1 MPKKGQTKRGETVH
15 LVVLPGVPRH
25 GIAMRIESTF
35 GRTGKELQE
44 GWIMRRCRVPWTI
57 GLLSCVLCLSPL
69 SAAELFVGTAKTSIT
84 PDEPVALTGQAHTRV
99 SREVETPCTASVLV
113 IEARE
118 DEKKVD
124 ELILVSADL
133 VMFRYDLQDRFREYL
148 TKRGVEFDVNKV
160 ILTATHTHTAPVM
173 LDDRY
178 TLPDD
183 CMKPSKYVEFL
194 KERLAEA
201 IDKAWKSRKR
211 GGVSWGF
218 GHAVVAYNRRMSY
231 TDGSARMYGPTDT
244 ANFSHV
250 EGFEDHGVHV
260 LFVHDKQQSA
270 VPIGIAIDVACP
282 AQEVESGKKLNADYW
297 HDVRETLFEQFSPET
312 AVLGLCGAGG
322 DQSPHIHWRKAAEER
337 MRRGRGLS
345 RLQEIARRINRA
357 VDDAW
362 AVAKNDVR
370 FDVPFSHSVLR
381 LDLTM
386 RPVPEA
392 DYQAAKKEVARL
404 TAKKARGLGLHWNQG
419 IVTRYE
425 MQQAGKGVHPTEV
438 HVIRI
443 GDIAV
448 CTNPYELF
456 TDFGVRIQA
465 RSPAVQTL
473 VVQLA
478 GQYGKGVI
486 GGYVPTKRAVEGGS
500 YGATIKSNRI
510 GHVGGRE
517 MVDATVAELK
527 RLWATP

>member
-1 MPKKGQTKRGETVH
+1 
-15 LVVLPGVPRH
+15 
-25 GIAMRIESTF
+25 
-35 GRTGKELQE
+35 
-44 GWIMRRCRVPWTI
+44 MRRCPVSWAF
-57 GLLSCVLCLSPL
+57 GLLLGIPCLSPL
-69 SAAELFVGTAKTSIT
+69 SASELFVGTAKTSIT
-84 PDEPVALTGQAHTRV
+84 PGEPVALTGQAHARI

-113 IEARE
+113 VEARE
-118 DEKKVD
+118 GEKTVD

-148 TKRGVEFDVNKV
+148 TKREVEFDVNKV
-160 ILTATHTHTAPVM
+160 ILTATHTHTAPAM

-194 KERLAEA
+194 NERLAMA
-201 IDKAWKSRKR
+201 IEKAWKSRRR

-218 GHAVVAYNRRMSY
+218 GHAVVAYNRRISY
-231 TDGSARMYGPTDT
+231 MDGSARMYGPTNT
-244 ANFSHV
+244 ADFSHV

-260 LFVHDKQQSA
+260 LFVHDKEQAA

-282 AQEVESGKKLNADYW
+282 AQEVGSGKRLDADYW
-297 HDVRETLFEQFSPET
+297 HYVRKTLFEQFSPET
-312 AVLGLCGAGG
+312 AVLGLCGASG
-322 DQSPHIHWRKAAEER
+322 DQSPRVLWRKAAEER
-337 MRRGRGLS
+337 MRRGRGLD

-362 AVAKNDVR
+362 AVAKDDIQ
-370 FDVPFSHSVLR
+370 FDVSFAHSVLN
-381 LDLTM
+381 LDLAM

-392 DYQAAKKEVARL
+392 DYQAAKREVAKL
-404 TAKKARGLGLHWNQG
+404 TAQKVRGLGLHWNQG

-425 MQQAGKGVHPTEV
+425 MQRAGKNLHPTEV

-443 GDIAV
+443 GDIAI

>member
-1 MPKKGQTKRGETVH
+1 MQ
-15 LVVLPGVPRH
+15 
-25 GIAMRIESTF
+25 
-35 GRTGKELQE
+35 
-44 GWIMRRCRVPWTI
+44 RCFTPWTI
-57 GLLSCVLCLSPL
+57 AFLFSILCLSPL
-69 SAAELFVGTAKTSIT
+69 SAAELFIGTAMTSIT
-84 PDEPVALTGQAHTRV
+84 PDEPVALTGQAHARV
-99 SREVETPCTASVLV
+99 SRKIETPCTASVLV

-118 DEKKVD
+118 GEKKVD

-133 VMFRYDLQDRFREYL
+133 VMFRYDLQDQFREYL
-148 TKRGVEFDVNKV
+148 TKQGVEFDVNKV
-160 ILTATHTHTAPVM
+160 ILTATHTHTAPAM

-201 IDKAWKSRKR
+201 IGKAWKSRKK
-211 GGVSWGF
+211 GGVSWGL
-218 GHAVVAYNRRMSY
+218 GHAVVAYNRRISY
-231 TDGSARMYGPTDT
+231 LDGSARMYGPTGAD
-244 ANFSHV
+244 NFSHI

-260 LFVHDKQQSA
+260 LFAHDKRQPA

-282 AQEVESGKKLNADYW
+282 AQEVESGKNMNADYW
-297 HDVRETLFEQFSPET
+297 HYVRETLFKEFSPET
-312 AVLGLCGAGG
+312 VVLGLCGAGG
-322 DQSPHIHWRKAAEER
+322 DQSPHVLWRKAAEER
-337 MRRGRGLS
+337 MRRGRGLD

-357 VDDAW
+357 VEDAW

-370 FDVPFSHSVLR
+370 FDVPFAHSVLN
-381 LDLTM
+381 LELTM

-392 DYQAAKKEVARL
+392 DYLAAKKEVARL
-404 TAKKARGLGLHWNQG
+404 TAQKTRGLGLHWNQG
-419 IVTRYE
+419 IVNRYE

-443 GDIAV
+443 GDIAI

-465 RSPAVQTL
+465 RSPAMQTF

-486 GGYVPTKRAVEGGS
+486 GGYVPTRRAVEGGS

-510 GHVGGRE
+510 GHVGGQE

-527 RLWATP
+527 RLWAKP

>member
-1 MPKKGQTKRGETVH
+1 MLNVWGRGFVFTSSS
-15 LVVLPGVPRH
+15 GVPC
-25 GIAMRIESTF
+25 STF
-35 GRTGKELQE
+35 DNRSIMGRSFLLGT
-44 GWIMRRCRVPWTI
+44 V
-57 GLLSCVLCLSPL
+57 GLLWAVSCFRACA
-69 SAAELFVGTAKTSIT
+69 AAELFIGTAKTSIT
-84 PDEPVALTGQAHTRV
+84 PDEPVALTGQVQARI
-99 SREVETPCTASVLV
+99 SRKVETPCMASVLA

-118 DEKKVD
+118 GEKTVD

-133 VMFRYDLQDRFREYL
+133 VMFRYDLQDQFREYL
-148 TKRGVEFDVNKV
+148 TKREVDFDVDKV
-160 ILTATHTHTAPVM
+160 VLTATHTHTAPAM

-194 KERLAEA
+194 KQQLADA
-201 IDKAWKSRKR
+201 IDAAWESRRK

-218 GHAVVAYNRRMSY
+218 GHAVVAYNRRISY
-231 TDGSARMYGPTDT
+231 LDGSARMYGATDT
-244 ANFSHV
+244 DNFSHV

-260 LFVHDKQQSA
+260 LFAHDAQQPA
-270 VPIGIAIDVACP
+270 IPIGVAIDVACP
-282 AQEVESGKKLNADYW
+282 AQEVGSGKNLNADYW
-297 HDVRETLFEQFSPET
+297 HYVRETLFEQFSAET

-322 DQSPHIHWRKAAEER
+322 DQSPRVLWRTAAEER

-362 AVAKNDVR
+362 AVARDDVR
-370 FDVPFSHSVLR
+370 FDVPFAHSVLN

-386 RPVPEA
+386 RPVSEE
-392 DYQAAKKEVARL
+392 DYEAAKREVARL
-404 TAKKARGLGLHWNQG
+404 REQKTRGLGLHWNQG

-425 MQQAGKGVHPTEV
+425 MQQAGKNVHPTEV

-443 GDIAV
+443 GDIAM

-465 RSPAVQTL
+465 RSPAVQTF

-510 GHVGGRE
+510 GHVGGQE
-517 MVDATVAELK
+517 IVDATVAELE
-527 RLWATP
+527 RLWAEP

>member
-1 MPKKGQTKRGETVH
+1 MRSFLARWT
-15 LVVLPGVPRH
+15 LVVLLG
-25 GIAMRIESTF
+25 T
-35 GRTGKELQE
+35 
-44 GWIMRRCRVPWTI
+44 
-57 GLLSCVLCLSPL
+57 LCLSPL

-84 PDEPVALTGQAHTRV
+84 PDEPVALSGQGHTRV

-118 DEKKVD
+118 GEKTVG

-148 TKRGVEFDVNKV
+148 TQRGVEFDVGKV

-194 KERLAEA
+194 KERLAET

-231 TDGSARMYGPTDT
+231 MDGSARMYGPTNT
-244 ANFSHV
+244 ADFSHV

-260 LFVHDKQQSA
+260 LFVHDKEQPA

-282 AQEVESGKKLNADYW
+282 AQEVESGKNINADYW
-297 HDVRETLFEQFSPET
+297 HDVRETLFKEFSPET

-322 DQSPHIHWRKAAEER
+322 DQSPHILWRKAAEER
-337 MRRGRGLS
+337 MRQRRGLS
-345 RLQEIARRINRA
+345 RMQEIARRINRA

-362 AVAKNDVR
+362 GVAKDDVH
-370 FDVPFSHSVLR
+370 FDVPFAHSVLN
-381 LDLTM
+381 LDLTT

-392 DYQAAKKEVARL
+392 AYLAAKKEVARL
-404 TAKKARGLGLHWNQG
+404 TAQKVRGLGLHWNQG

-425 MQQAGKGVHPTEV
+425 MQKAGRGVHPTEV

-443 GDIAV
+443 GDIAI

-465 RSPAVQTL
+465 RSPAVQTF

-478 GQYGKGVI
+478 GQYGKGVV
-486 GGYVPTKRAVEGGS
+486 GGYVPTKRAVDGGS

-510 GHVGGRE
+510 GHVGGQQ

-527 RLWATP
+527 RLWAKP

>member
-1 MPKKGQTKRGETVH
+1 
-15 LVVLPGVPRH
+15 
-25 GIAMRIESTF
+25 
-35 GRTGKELQE
+35 
-44 GWIMRRCRVPWTI
+44 MRRWFALGTI
-57 GLLSCVLCLSPL
+57 GLLLWTLCPSSL

-84 PDEPVALTGQAHTRV
+84 PDEPVALTGQVRVRVAH
-99 SREVETPCTASVLV
+99 EIETPCTASVLV

-118 DEKKVD
+118 GDKKVD

-133 VMFRYDLQDRFREYL
+133 VMFRYDLQDQFREYL

-160 ILTATHTHTAPVM
+160 ILTATHTHTAPAM

-194 KERLAEA
+194 KGQLADA
-201 IDKAWKSRKR
+201 IDTAWKSRRK

-218 GHAVVAYNRRMSY
+218 GYAVVAYNRRMSY
-231 TDGSARMYGPTDT
+231 LDGSSRMYGPTNAD
-244 ANFSHV
+244 NFSHV

-260 LFVHDKQQSA
+260 LFVHDREQPA
-270 VPIGIAIDVACP
+270 VPIGVAVDVACP
-282 AQEVESGKKLNADYW
+282 AQEVESGKNMNADYW
-297 HDVRETLFEQFSPET
+297 HYVRETLFKEFSPET
-312 AVLGLCGAGG
+312 AVLCLCGAGG
-322 DQSPHIHWRKAAEER
+322 DQSPHIQWRKAAEER
-337 MRRGRGLS
+337 MRQGRGLS

-362 AVAKNDVR
+362 GVAKDDIQ
-370 FDVPFSHSVLR
+370 FDIPFAHSVLN
-381 LDLTM
+381 LELTM

-392 DYQAAKKEVARL
+392 DYQAAKKVVEQM
-404 TAKKARGLGLHWNQG
+404 TAQKTRGLGFHWNQG
-419 IVTRYE
+419 IVNRYE
-425 MQQAGKGVHPTEV
+425 MQKAGKGKHPTEV

-443 GDIAV
+443 GDIAI

-456 TDFGVRIQA
+456 TDFGVRIQG
-465 RSPAVQTL
+465 RSPAVQTF

-510 GHVGGRE
+510 GHVGGQE

-527 RLWATP
+527 RLWAKPKGELR

>member
-1 MPKKGQTKRGETVH
+1 
-15 LVVLPGVPRH
+15 
-25 GIAMRIESTF
+25 
-35 GRTGKELQE
+35 
-44 GWIMRRCRVPWTI
+44 
-57 GLLSCVLCLSPL
+57 
-69 SAAELFVGTAKTSIT
+69 
-84 PDEPVALTGQAHTRV
+84 LTGQIRVRV
-99 SREVETPCTASVLV
+99 SRKVDTACTASVLV

-118 DEKKVD
+118 GEKKVD

-133 VMFRYDLQDRFREYL
+133 VMFRYDLQDRFREFL
-148 TKRGVEFDVNKV
+148 TKRGVDFNVNKV
-160 ILTATHTHTAPVM
+160 ILTATHTHTAPAM

-194 KERLAEA
+194 KERLAQA
-201 IDKAWKSRKR
+201 IDKAWKSRRR

-218 GHAVVAYNRRMSY
+218 SHAVVAYNRRISY
-231 TDGSARMYGPTDT
+231 MDGSARMYGPTNT
-244 ANFSHV
+244 ANFSHI

-260 LFVHDKQQSA
+260 LFAHDKQQPEI
-270 VPIGIAIDVACP
+270 PIGVAVDVACP
-282 AQEVESGKKLNADYW
+282 AQEVESGRNMNADYW
-297 HDVRETLFEQFSPET
+297 HYVRETLFKQFSPDT
-312 AVLGLCGAGG
+312 TVLGLCGAGG
-322 DQSPHIHWRKAAEER
+322 DQSPHIQWRKAAEER
-337 MRRGRGLS
+337 MRRARGLN

-370 FDVPFSHSVLR
+370 FDVPFTHSVLN

-386 RPVPEA
+386 RPVSKA
-392 DYQAAKKEVARL
+392 AYQAAKQVVAKM
-404 TAKKARGLGLHWNQG
+404 TEQKARGLHLHWNQG

-438 HVIRI
+438 HIIRI
-443 GDIAV
+443 GDIAI

-465 RSPAVQTL
+465 RSPAVQTF

-486 GGYVPTKRAVEGGS
+486 GGYVPTKRAVAGGS
-500 YGATIKSNRI
+500 YGATIKSNRV
-510 GHVGGRE
+510 GHVGGQE
-517 MVDATVAELK
+517 LVEATVAELK
-527 RLWATP
+527 RLWAKP

>member
-1 MPKKGQTKRGETVH
+1 
-15 LVVLPGVPRH
+15 
-25 GIAMRIESTF
+25 
-35 GRTGKELQE
+35 
-44 GWIMRRCRVPWTI
+44 
-57 GLLSCVLCLSPL
+57 
-69 SAAELFVGTAKTSIT
+69 
-84 PDEPVALTGQAHTRV
+84 
-99 SREVETPCTASVLV
+99 VLV

-118 DEKKVD
+118 GEKTVD

-148 TKRGVEFDVNKV
+148 TGRGVTFDVKKV
-160 ILTATHTHTAPVM
+160 VLTATHTHTAPAM

-194 KERLAEA
+194 KRRLAGA

-218 GHAVVAYNRRMSY
+218 GHAVVAYNRRVSY
-231 TDGSARMYGPTDT
+231 LDGSARMYGPTDT

-260 LFVHDKQQSA
+260 LFAHDKEQPA

-282 AQEVESGKKLNADYW
+282 AQEVGSGKKLNADYW
-297 HDVRETLFEQFSPET
+297 HYVRKTLFEQFSPET

-322 DQSPHIHWRKAAEER
+322 DQSPRVLWRRAAEER
-337 MRRGRGLS
+337 MRRGRGLN
-345 RLQEIARRINRA
+345 RLQEVARRITRA

-362 AVAKNDVR
+362 SVAKDDIQ
-370 FDVPFSHSVLR
+370 FDVAFAHSVLN
-381 LDLTM
+381 LNLAM

-392 DYQAAKKEVARL
+392 DYQAAKREVARL
-404 TAKKARGLGLHWNQG
+404 TAQKVRGLGLHWNQG

-425 MQQAGKGVHPTEV
+425 MQKAGKNVHPTEV

-443 GDIAV
+443 GDIAI

-465 RSPAVQTL
+465 RSPAVQTF

-510 GHVGGRE
+510 GHVGGQE

-527 RLWATP
+527 GLWAKR

>member
-1 MPKKGQTKRGETVH
+1 
-15 LVVLPGVPRH
+15 
-25 GIAMRIESTF
+25 
-35 GRTGKELQE
+35 
-44 GWIMRRCRVPWTI
+44 MRRCFVLYTI
-57 GLLSCVLCLSPL
+57 VLLLGALYLPPL
-69 SAAELFVGTAKTSIT
+69 PATELLIGAAKTSIT

-99 SREVETPCTASVLV
+99 SREVQTPCTASVLV

-118 DEKKVD
+118 GEKRVD

-133 VMFRYDLQDRFREYL
+133 VMFRYDLQDQFREYL

-160 ILTATHTHTAPVM
+160 ILAATHTHTAPAM

-201 IDKAWKSRKR
+201 IDKAWRSRKV

-218 GHAVVAYNRRMSY
+218 SHAVVAYNRRMSY
-231 TDGSARMYGPTDT
+231 LDGSARMYGPTNTDD
-244 ANFSHV
+244 FSHV

-260 LFVHDKQQSA
+260 LFAHDKEQPA
-270 VPIGIAIDVACP
+270 IPIGIAIDVACP
-282 AQEVESGKKLNADYW
+282 AQEVESGKNLNADYW
-297 HDVRETLFEQFSPET
+297 HYVRETLFEEFSPET
-312 AVLGLCGAGG
+312 TVLSLCGAGG
-322 DQSPHIHWRKAAEER
+322 DQSPHIQWRKAAEER
-337 MRRGRGLS
+337 MRQGRGLD

-370 FDVPFSHSVLR
+370 FDVPFTHSVLN

-392 DYQAAKKEVARL
+392 DYLAAKQEVAKL
-404 TAKKARGLGLHWNQG
+404 TEKNIRGLGLHWNQG

-438 HVIRI
+438 HVVRI
-443 GDIAV
+443 GDIAI

-465 RSPAVQTL
+465 RSPAVQTF

-486 GGYVPTKRAVEGGS
+486 GGYVPTERAEKGGS

-510 GHVGGRE
+510 GHVGGQE

-527 RLWATP
+527 RLWAK

>member
-1 MPKKGQTKRGETVH
+1 
-15 LVVLPGVPRH
+15 
-25 GIAMRIESTF
+25 
-35 GRTGKELQE
+35 
-44 GWIMRRCRVPWTI
+44 MRRCFVLWTI
-57 GLLSCVLCLSPL
+57 GLLLYTLCLSPL

-84 PDEPVALTGQAHTRV
+84 PDEPVALTGQAHARV

-118 DEKKVD
+118 GEKKVD

-148 TKRGVEFDVNKV
+148 TKRGVEFDVSKV
-160 ILTATHTHTAPVM
+160 ILTATHTHTAPAM

-194 KERLAEA
+194 QELLAEA

-218 GHAVVAYNRRMSY
+218 GHAVVAYNRRISY
-231 TDGSARMYGPTDT
+231 MDGSARMYGPTNT

-260 LFVHDKQQSA
+260 LFVHGKEQPA

-282 AQEVESGKKLNADYW
+282 AQEVESGKNLNADYW
-297 HDVRETLFEQFSPET
+297 HHVRETLFEEFSPET

-322 DQSPHIHWRKAAEER
+322 DQSPHIQWRKAAEER
-337 MRRGRGLS
+337 MRRGRGLD

-362 AVAKNDVR
+362 AVAKNDIQ
-370 FDVPFSHSVLR
+370 FDVPFAHSVLN

-392 DYQAAKKEVARL
+392 DYQAAKQEVIRL
-404 TAKKARGLGLHWNQG
+404 TAQKVRGLGLHWNQG

-443 GDIAV
+443 GDIAI

-465 RSPAVQTL
+465 RSPAVQTF

-500 YGATIKSNRI
+500 YGATIKSNRV
-510 GHVGGRE
+510 GHVGGQE

-527 RLWATP
+527 RLWAKP

>member
-1 MPKKGQTKRGETVH
+1 MAS
-15 LVVLPGVPRH
+15 L
-25 GIAMRIESTF
+25 
-35 GRTGKELQE
+35 
-44 GWIMRRCRVPWTI
+44 
-57 GLLSCVLCLSPL
+57 LLSTLCLSTLP
-69 SAAELFVGTAKTSIT
+69 AAELFVGAAKTSIS
-84 PDEPVALTGQAHTRV
+84 PDEPVALTGQVRARV
-99 SREVETPCTASVLV
+99 SRKVETPCTASVLV

-118 DEKKVD
+118 GEQRLD

-148 TKRGVEFDVNKV
+148 TKRGVEFDVSKV
-160 ILTATHTHTAPVM
+160 ILTATHTHTAPAM

-178 TLPDD
+178 RLPDD

-194 KERLAEA
+194 KERLAQA
-201 IDKAWKSRKR
+201 IDEAWKSRRK

-218 GHAVVAYNRRMSY
+218 SHAVVAYNRRMSY
-231 TDGSARMYGPTDT
+231 LDGSARMYGPTNRAD
-244 ANFSHV
+244 FSHV

-260 LFVHDKQQSA
+260 LFAHDRQQPE

-282 AQEVESGKKLNADYW
+282 AQEVESRRNLNADYW
-297 HDVRETLFEQFSPET
+297 HYVREALFKQFSPET

-322 DQSPHIHWRKAAEER
+322 DQSPHIQWRKAAEER
-337 MRRGRGLS
+337 MRRARGLS

-370 FDVPFSHSVLR
+370 FDVPFAHCILN

-386 RPVPEA
+386 RPVPESA
-392 DYQAAKKEVARL
+392 YLAAKQRVARL
-404 TAKKARGLGLHWNQG
+404 TAQKARGLGLHWNQG

-425 MQQAGKGVHPTEV
+425 MQQAGKNVHPTEV
-438 HVIRI
+438 HVVRI

-465 RSPAVQTL
+465 RSPAVQTF

-500 YGATIKSNRI
+500 YGATIKSNRV
-510 GHVGGRE
+510 GHVGGQE

-527 RLWATP
+527 RLWAKR